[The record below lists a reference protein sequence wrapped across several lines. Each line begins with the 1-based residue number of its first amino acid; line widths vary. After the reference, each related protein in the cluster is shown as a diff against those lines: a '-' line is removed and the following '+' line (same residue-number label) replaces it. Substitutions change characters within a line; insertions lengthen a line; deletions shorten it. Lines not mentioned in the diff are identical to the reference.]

1 MNNMNSR
8 RRTSESREMRSF
20 PGSLAIPSMKQFL
33 LLIKTTKDR
42 LKSLSP
48 EEQQRHVVNVRKFIQ
63 AMIANGQII
72 TAQPVE
78 MDGIILRGLRG
89 AFQETRLDA
98 DAELIG
104 AFYLVGAECLSDAVS
119 FAKSDPRFEH
129 AIWTMEIRPIL
140 HTDGISGG

>member
-1 MNNMNSR
+1 MTNAVPI
-8 RRTSESREMRSF
+8 T
-20 PGSLAIPSMKQFL
+20 AMKQFL
-33 LLIKTTKDR
+33 LLIKTTKGR

-48 EEQQRHVVNVRKFIQ
+48 ERQQQHIVNARQFIE
-63 AMIANGQII
+63 AMIASGQIK

-104 AFYLVGAECLSDAVS
+104 AYYLVGAESLSDAVS
-119 FAKSDPRFEH
+119 F
-129 AIWTMEIRPIL
+129 
-140 HTDGISGG
+140 